1 MKNKQIG
8 DKGEEIAAE
17 FLSGL
22 GFDILERNWRF
33 GHKEIDLIARK
44 DQLILFVEVKMRQDN
59 RYGHPEEFVDAR
71 KQARLITAATAWLA
85 ETGHDQEIRF
95 DIIAIHSNPG
105 MDANVLHIPDA
116 FFPFHT

>member
-17 FLSGL
+17 FLRSL

-44 DQLILFVEVKMRQDN
+44 DQLILFVEVKMRQNN

-85 ETGHDQEIRF
+85 ETGHDKEIRF
-95 DIIAIHSNPG
+95 DIIAIRSNPNLTNEV
-105 MDANVLHIPDA
+105 MHIPDA
-116 FFPFHT
+116 FFPFHP